1 MEDSSM
7 VFPQFQNLSLPKRHG
22 STQMHCNWLDSISCA
37 SQQHRSTCKSSD
49 LSQRSLF
56 QSSVAQIGRNWNSG
70 SQLWPHAR
78 LSCGAL
84 KMYSGPGST
93 SDQWNLWPR
102 IYFKKKSPGV
112 STVWL
117 ELLILHPVVLC
128 VAPQNHRA
136 RSPQGSSRFSHH
148 HNSFISSS
156 QHSIWTSS

>member
-1 MEDSSM
+1 MFGGYKLGLIWGQISYILGKPAKFPSPAMEDSSM
-7 VFPQFQNLSLPKRHG
+7 VFPQFQDLSLPKRHG

-70 SQLWPHAR
+70 SQLWPHTR

-102 IYFKKKSPGV
+102 IYYLKKSPQV
-112 STVWL
+112 F
-117 ELLILHPVVLC
+117 LLC
-128 VAPQNHRA
+128 
-136 RSPQGSSRFSHH
+136 G
-148 HNSFISSS
+148 
-156 QHSIWTSS
+156 